1 MKTASCRL
9 PLLRQPRIPPSPPEL
24 PVNPGTLEG
33 QTPLLAA
40 LIALDIPREIEAAV
54 AAALIDDTHHVMTL
68 TVVAI
73 APGIPQSDLEIVT
86 WRSAVATMTSVIS
99 ATSVAIDPRGAAV
112 AGQPGGEYGTETVIA
127 SASVK
132 EIAARTE
139 TERDLGIE
147 TGTVIVTESDLDL
160 VNEITTGTD
169 LIVAA
174 IEVEIGIVVVVTIIV
189 LNELDTLGLPPVDA
203 RARGLGL
210 DIAVGSATVHVH
222 DLLFRD
228 GARVPSPT
236 RGGGHGLVADHPH
249 DGLLPALLTS
259 TVMCL

>member
-1 MKTASCRL
+1 
-9 PLLRQPRIPPSPPEL
+9 
-24 PVNPGTLEG
+24 
-33 QTPLLAA
+33 
-40 LIALDIPREIEAAV
+40 
-54 AAALIDDTHHVMTL
+54 
-68 TVVAI
+68 
-73 APGIPQSDLEIVT
+73 
-86 WRSAVATMTSVIS
+86 VIS

-112 AGQPGGEYGTETVIA
+112 AGQPAGEDGTETV
-127 SASVK
+127 SVK

-147 TGTVIVTESDLDL
+147 TGTVIMTESDLDL

-203 RARGLGL
+203 RARGLALG
-210 DIAVGSATVHVH
+210 IAVGSATVH
-222 DLLFRD
+222 DLLLLD

-236 RGGGHGLVADHPH
+236 RGGGHGPVADHPH
-249 DGLLPALLTS
+249 DGLLLALLTS